1 MRPLICDHLIIGA
14 GSTGLAVAD
23 HLLRREAGSVILID
37 SQETPQARIGE
48 SRVPLLFPAGSKSE
62 SSQLQD
68 HARRGLE
75 LYEGWS
81 SWLEKDPGFRQCGAL
96 MVDEAI
102 AEQTGPLDGQEMQ
115 RRWSGL
121 GEWSGVMGFDP
132 QSGIVDGQEV
142 LGALLW
148 RLRKFGGR
156 FYGGNTLQLLEEQ
169 EDGVQFVTSRREGF
183 AGKVYLCHGAA
194 APFLMKDLGVRHRQN
209 VETLCEFT
217 LGLSGDLPPLIH
229 WPEEKATLYATEPG
243 AVELHLSTGP
253 GELLPGGNLATAEVG
268 WKRLGQFRETWD
280 SRIPG
285 LSEAVIRKAR
295 ARHRRVCDS
304 ASLEVVSS
312 AFGRIFMPAAAG
324 EFQELLFPALS
335 EVLVEQALS
344 GSTGGLLED
353 LGG

>member
-1 MRPLICDHLIIGA
+1 MRPLNCDHLIIGA

-23 HLLRREAGSVILID
+23 HLLRRDAGSVILID
-37 SQETPQARIGE
+37 SQETPQARMGE
-48 SRVPLLFPAGSKSE
+48 SRVPLLFPSFRKME
-62 SSQLQD
+62 STEIQN
-68 HARRGLE
+68 HAHRGLE

-81 SWLEKDPGFRQCGAL
+81 SWLEKDPGFRKCGSL
-96 MVDEAI
+96 IVDESI
-102 AEQTGPLDGQEMQ
+102 SAEMDRLNAEELQ

-121 GEWSGVMGFDP
+121 GEWSGVAAFDP

-169 EDGVQFVTSRREGF
+169 EDGVHFVTSRREGF
-183 AGKVYLCHGAA
+183 AGKVYLCHGSA

-217 LGLSGDLPPLIH
+217 LGLSGDFPPLIH
-229 WPEEKATLYATEPG
+229 WPDEKATLYATEPG

-253 GELLPGGNLATAEVG
+253 GELLPGGNLATAEVS
-268 WKRLGQFRETWD
+268 WKRLGQFREKWD

-285 LSEAVIRKAR
+285 LSDAVIRKAR

-312 AFGRIFMPAAAG
+312 AYGRIFMPAAAG
-324 EFQELLFPALS
+324 EFQELLFPALA
-335 EVLVEQALS
+335 EVLVEQVLS
-344 GSTGGLLED
+344 GSSGGLLED